1 MRIRRERSLKRFTDR
16 TYFALPIFV
25 QNWSVTAAGYA
36 RFRSRFGSHF
46 QRILREWEDSVQW
59 PEERLLDL
67 QRRRLRA
74 LIEHARR
81 HVPYYRDLPEP
92 SRSEDPVEAIRE
104 MLSEIPPLEKW
115 VYRDHPEAFLARDL
129 SRGSLVS
136 GYTSGTTGSAL
147 PLWCTPEALAEE
159 YASVWRMRR
168 SCGVASPREP
178 NLTFNGSMIVPF
190 DQTEPPFWRTSA
202 YDRRTLF
209 SVYHMAPENLPAYI
223 DAAHNLPARYVE
235 GYPSAIH
242 LVARSMLREGRPI
255 PPGRITAVFTSSESL
270 LAFQR
275 QTIEKAFNAPVR
287 DRYGVSEKC
296 VSMTE
301 CEQGFLHVD
310 MEFGIVEVE
319 GEPDADGSVTGPLLV
334 TGLSG
339 DATPMLRYRI
349 GDVGTRMGKP
359 CACGRLGDVFEHVDG
374 RIEDYVL
381 TPDGRLIGRLDHI
394 FKQQYQVAEAQILQE
409 TPSAID
415 ILLVPREGYD
425 DASSAL
431 LIKEARARLG
441 SEIEIRIR
449 IVDHIPREPNGKFR
463 AVKSKVGTIY
473 D

>member
-16 TYFALPIFV
+16 TYFALPIFI

-301 CEQGFLHVD
+301 CERGFLHVD

-319 GEPDADGSVTGPLLV
+319 GEPDADGSVTGPLVV
-334 TGLSG
+334 TGLAS

-409 TPSAID
+409 TRDAID
-415 ILLVPREGYD
+415 ILLVPREGYG

-449 IVDHIPREPNGKFR
+449 TVDHIPREPNGKFR